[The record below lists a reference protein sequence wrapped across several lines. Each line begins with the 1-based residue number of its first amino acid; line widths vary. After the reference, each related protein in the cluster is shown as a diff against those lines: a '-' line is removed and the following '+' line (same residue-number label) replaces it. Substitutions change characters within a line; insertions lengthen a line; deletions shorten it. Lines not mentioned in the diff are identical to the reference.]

1 MTFTPLSEPAQYHLP
16 ATFWFFIHLIFPLF
30 RFSKSISW
38 PWNYRNSRPNQRQVE
53 FATLNL
59 NSAYDNTSLFCCIIL
74 GNIAL
79 LIAPKPESSVFGA
92 LGLAIKTLGLHNML
106 FTLRN
111 CPGLC
116 LQVFFNQLTETI
128 VAYWALCQL
137 VWHMVKELSM
147 YRDVA
152 NKGEFISRMPRKTF
166 TTVRPYLGELTI
178 QI

>member
-1 MTFTPLSEPAQYHLP
+1 MSRLNFTYPQRSDFL
-16 ATFWFFIHLIFPLF
+16 FISSFHCFALANRF
-30 RFSKSISW
+30 RDLGITVIHDRIKDKLNLQHW
-38 PWNYRNSRPNQRQVE
+38 
-53 FATLNL
+53 NL

-79 LIAPKPESSVFGA
+79 LIAPKPENSVFGA
-92 LGLAIKTLGLHNML
+92 LGLAIKTLGLYNML

-111 CPGLC
+111 CPGFC
-116 LQVFFNQLTETI
+116 PQVFFNQLTETI

-152 NKGEFISRMPRKTF
+152 DKGEFISRVPRKTF
-166 TTVRPYLGELTI
+166 TTVWPYLGELTI